1 MNMTDFVER
10 CRTAIEQELD
20 ELRSLSERTG
30 ESRAPVMLDQQ
41 SVGRLSRMDAIQ
53 AKEFAA
59 EADRRRKLQ
68 IARLTAALKR
78 IEDGEFGYCAE
89 CGEPISEG
97 RLAVDPAAHLCI
109 DCARAAGV

>member
-53 AKEFAA
+53 AKELAA

-68 IARLTAALKR
+68 VSRLTAALKR
-78 IEDGEFGYCAE
+78 IEEGEFGYCAE
-89 CGEPISEG
+89 CGEPISEA

-109 DCARAAGV
+109 ECARAAGG